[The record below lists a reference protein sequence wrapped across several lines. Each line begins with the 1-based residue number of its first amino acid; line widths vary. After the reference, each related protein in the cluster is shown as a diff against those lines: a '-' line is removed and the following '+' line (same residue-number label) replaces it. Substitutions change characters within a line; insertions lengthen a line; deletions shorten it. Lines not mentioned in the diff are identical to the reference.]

1 MLEINYASSDYDAR
15 CPPTVWGHQG
25 SLQVLVHSIV
35 ATRPRYNHSRR
46 YGHHAENPSSSR
58 STPRVTTPK
67 RSVFPVTP

>member
-35 ATRPRYNHSRR
+35 ATRPRYNHSVTGITLR
-46 YGHHAENPSSSR
+46 
-58 STPRVTTPK
+58 TPLVLGALL
-67 RSVFPVTP
+67 V